1 MPRRNRDTKAI
12 LRTIERSE
20 QRSPLFWW
28 MVEHHDEM
36 VKAAKRRRINWA
48 AFCAEAAKRGVT
60 DTRGEPPTESN
71 ARKTWLRARREVEQA
86 RAAEATKP
94 PPHPGSVFPS
104 RIPKDWRPQV
114 VPVPAAAVSG
124 TAVAP
129 GSACH
134 RCKSWPWRSHPPINR
149 RAWARPMTRPRC
161 GRSGRGS
168 NSSLTRSTDG
178 SAALRR
184 GDLTDARW

>member
-129 GSACH
+129 GSACT
-134 RCKSWPWRSHPPINR
+134 PMQVLAVAEPPPDQPTSLGSPDDPPEV
-149 RAWARPMTRPRC
+149 RAKWARLEQQFDKVDRWLGGPSKRRP
-161 GRSGRGS
+161 
-168 NSSLTRSTDG
+168 D
-178 SAALRR
+178 
-184 GDLTDARW
+184 